1 MSALKLKKIEPITV
15 RNQLTYHL
23 REAILR
29 GQLRP
34 GQRLV
39 ERAIAE
45 STGTSQ
51 ASVREA
57 LQVLEHE
64 GLVTKKTN
72 AASFVTDLSAA
83 RLREILAVRL
93 QLEPYAVSQASRRLT
108 HADREAL
115 RALVESIRQHA
126 IHQDLY
132 TCSRED

>member
-1 MSALKLKKIEPITV
+1 MTALLLKKVSPVTV
-15 RNQLTYHL
+15 RDQLTTHL
-23 REAILR
+23 REAVLR

-51 ASVREA
+51 TSVREA

-72 AASFVTDLSAA
+72 AAGCAKSSASGSSSN
-83 RLREILAVRL
+83 
-93 QLEPYAVSQASRRLT
+93 PTPS
-108 HADREAL
+108 
-115 RALVESIRQHA
+115 
-126 IHQDLY
+126 
-132 TCSRED
+132 CSPAGA